1 MHAAKV
7 FAWRV
12 ALSASLLVA
21 LPARATRLTDYG
33 ELTYDGEDIFVDARV
48 LTLNCAHA
56 LNSSEAVN
64 GGAED
69 KGYRGSSGS
78 SAASGGNPCVG
89 EQTPRSAGLM
99 LEHHRQLLTRLP
111 FHKGA
116 VK

>member
-56 LNSSEAVN
+56 LNSSDAV
-64 GGAED
+64 
-69 KGYRGSSGS
+69 SGS